1 MAGGGQKAVIA
12 AFFANLGIAI
22 AKFVGFF
29 ITASASMLAEAV
41 HSVADTSNQALLLLG
56 SKKARREPT
65 PSHPFGYARE
75 RYFWSFVVAIVL
87 FAGGGLFA
95 LYEAE
100 EKLRHPHEIESIT
113 VAVVILVFAIV
124 LETFSLRT
132 AIVESKK
139 VKGDQSWWEFIR
151 HSKNAELP
159 VVLLEDIGA
168 EFGLIFAL
176 AGVLLADATGNP
188 RWDAMGSLVIGILLV
203 VISLTLAG
211 EMKSLLIGE
220 SASPDEADKIKS
232 AMERDP
238 RVRRVIHMRTQ
249 QLGPEELM
257 VGAKIELDPGL
268 DIEEVT
274 AAINE
279 VETAVRAAVPSARV
293 MYLEPDRFVAAA
305 TSSATAPEQV

>member
-1 MAGGGQKAVIA
+1 VAGGGQKAVVA

-56 SKKARREPT
+56 GRRARRQPT

-100 EKLRHPHEIESIT
+100 EKLRHPHEIESAT
-113 VAVVILVFAIV
+113 VAIVILAVAIV
-124 LETFSLRT
+124 LETLSLRI
-132 AIVESKK
+132 AVIESRRA
-139 VKGDQSWWEFIR
+139 KGDKSWWEFIR
-151 HSKNAELP
+151 HSKSAELP

-168 EFGLIFAL
+168 ELGLIFAL
-176 AGVLLADATGNP
+176 VGVVLADVTGNA

-220 SASPDEADKIKS
+220 SASPEHTDAIKRTLEADG
-232 AMERDP
+232 

-268 DIEEVT
+268 AIDDVT
-274 AAINE
+274 TAINE
-279 VETAVRAAVPSARV
+279 LETAVRAAVPDARV
-293 MYLEPDRFVAAA
+293 MYLEPDRYVEPAEAA
-305 TSSATAPEQV
+305 PV

>member
-1 MAGGGQKAVIA
+1 MA

-41 HSVADTSNQALLLLG
+41 HSLADTSNQGLLLFG
-56 SKKARREPT
+56 ARKARREP
-65 PSHPFGYARE
+65 SEAHPFGYARE

-100 EKLRHPHEIESIT
+100 EKLRHPHEVESVT
-113 VAVVILVFAIV
+113 VAIVILVLAIV
-124 LETFSLRT
+124 LETYSLRT
-132 AIVESKK
+132 AIVEARK
-139 VKGDQSWWEFIR
+139 VKGDKTWWEFIR
-151 HSKNAELP
+151 HSKSAELP

-168 EFGLIFAL
+168 ELGLVFAL
-176 AGVLLADATGNP
+176 IGVVLADATGNP
-188 RWDAMGSLVIGILLV
+188 RWDAMGSLVIGLLLV
-203 VISLTLAG
+203 AISLTLAG

-220 SASPDEADKIKS
+220 SATREDTDAIRAALEG
-232 AMERDP
+232 DP

-249 QLGPEELM
+249 QLGPDELM
-257 VGAKIELDPGL
+257 VGAKIELDAAL
-268 DIEEVT
+268 DIGQVT

-279 VETAVRAAVPSARV
+279 LETAVRQAVPDARV
-293 MYLEPDRFVAAA
+293 MYLEPDRFVEAAPA
-305 TSSATAPEQV
+305 

>member
-1 MAGGGQKAVIA
+1 VAGGDQKAVIA

-22 AKFVGFF
+22 AKFIGFF

-56 SKKARREPT
+56 GSKARRQPT
-65 PSHPFGYARE
+65 PTHPFGYARE

-100 EKLRHPHEIESIT
+100 EKLRHPHEVESVT
-113 VAVVILVFAIV
+113 VAVVILLVAIV

-132 AIVESKK
+132 AVVESRK
-139 VKGDQSWWEFIR
+139 VKGDRSWLEFIR
-151 HSKNAELP
+151 HSKSAELP

-168 EFGLIFAL
+168 ELGLVFAL
-176 AGVLLADATGNP
+176 GGVLLADATGNP

-203 VISLTLAG
+203 FISLTLAG

-220 SASPDEADKIKS
+220 SATKEDTDAIRSTL
-232 AMERDP
+232 ERDP

-257 VGAKIELDPGL
+257 VGAKIELDADLAIG
-268 DIEEVT
+268 EVT
-274 AAINE
+274 DAINE
-279 VETAVRAAVPSARV
+279 LETAVRAAVPDARV
-293 MYLEPDRFVAAA
+293 MYLEPDRFVERTPA
-305 TSSATAPEQV
+305 

>member
-56 SKKARREPT
+56 GKKARQEAT
-65 PSHPFGYARE
+65 PAHPFGYARE

-100 EKLRHPHEIESIT
+100 EKLRHPHEIESAT
-113 VAVVILVFAIV
+113 VAIVILVFAIL
-124 LETFSLRT
+124 LETWSLRT
-132 AIVESKK
+132 AIVESRK

-151 HSKNAELP
+151 HSKSAELP

-168 EFGLIFAL
+168 ELGLIFAL
-176 AGVLLADATGNP
+176 IGVVLADVTGNP

-220 SASPDEADKIKS
+220 SATQEDADKIKA
-232 AMERDP
+232 AMERNP

-257 VGAKIELDPGL
+257 VGAKIELEAGL
-268 DIEEVT
+268 TVDQVT
-274 AAINE
+274 TTINE
-279 VETAVRAAVPSARV
+279 VETAVRGEVPSARV
-293 MYLEPDRFVAAA
+293 MYLEPDQFVEP
-305 TSSATAPEQV
+305 APA